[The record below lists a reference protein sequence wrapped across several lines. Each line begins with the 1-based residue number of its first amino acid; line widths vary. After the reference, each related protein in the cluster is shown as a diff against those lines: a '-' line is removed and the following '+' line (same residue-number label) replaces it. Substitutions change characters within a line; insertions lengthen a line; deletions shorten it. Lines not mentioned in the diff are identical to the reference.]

1 MSTLNVNNINEAGG
15 VDAVI
20 TSGVLDS
27 GSLPAGS
34 VLQVVQATKT
44 DTFST
49 TSTSF
54 TDVTGLSASI
64 TPRSTSSKILVI
76 MDIAVSTG
84 TAENHSQVK
93 LLRDSTDIYVG
104 DAAGS
109 RTQAAITTFSTTT
122 ELRLAAMALRQNA
135 TFLDSPSTTSAVTYK
150 AQARVSTDTFYVNRS
165 AVDSDSSTNGR
176 LASSI
181 TLMEVAG

>member
-1 MSTLNVNNINEAGG
+1 
-15 VDAVI
+15 
-20 TSGVLDS
+20 
-27 GSLPAGS
+27 
-34 VLQVVQATKT
+34 
-44 DTFST
+44 
-49 TSTSF
+49 
-54 TDVTGLSASI
+54 
-64 TPRSTSSKILVI
+64 